1 MKRSLSSLIENT
13 DVREFKVVDI
23 EVGKISESKT
33 QARTYFDEKKLGEL
47 SESIKKSGVLQP
59 IIVQLLGNSEY
70 QLIAGE
76 RRLRASKAAGL
87 KTIPCLVKDVT
98 DKDAAV
104 LGLVENVQR
113 SQLNTI
119 EEALGYKSLQETYG
133 LNAKE
138 IGLLVGKSRSFIANL
153 LRISNLSQKVQEAL
167 KEEKI
172 SFGQARPLIVLDEN
186 LQDKLLSEIISL
198 SLNSRQV
205 EEKVSGLNGK
215 SVVSEEVL
223 HLKSDLENSLG
234 TKVQVKKSGKS
245 FKVNLNFQNIEA
257 LKKFYREIKLTSKNF
272 RINLRNYIKNCIG
285 INLVKITIYY

>member
-13 DVREFKVVDI
+13 DVREFKIVDI
-23 EVGKISESKT
+23 EVEKISESKT
-33 QARTYFDEKKLGEL
+33 QARTYFDEKKLSEL

-59 IIVQLLGNSEY
+59 IIVQLLGDDRY
-70 QLIAGE
+70 QIIA
-76 RRLRASKAAGL
+76 
-87 KTIPCLVKDVT
+87 CLVKDVT

-119 EEALGYKSLQETYG
+119 EEALGYKNLKETYG

-138 IGLLVGKSRSFIANL
+138 IRLLVGKSRPFISNL

-167 KEEKI
+167 KDEKI

-186 LQDKLLSEIISL
+186 LQDKLLSEITSL

-205 EEKVSGLNGK
+205 EEKVSQLN
-215 SVVSEEVL
+215 SNSSMSEEVL
-223 HLKSDLENSLG
+223 HLKNELENTLG
-234 TKVQVKKSGKS
+234 SKVQVKKSGKS

-257 LKKFYREIKLTSKNF
+257 LKKFINKLN
-272 RINLRNYIKNCIG
+272 
-285 INLVKITIYY
+285 

>member
-138 IGLLVGKSRSFIANL
+138 IGLLVGKSRPFIANL
-153 LRISNLSQKVQEAL
+153 LRISNLSQKVQKAL

-205 EEKVSGLNGK
+205 EEKVSELNGK
-215 SVVSEEVL
+215 SSVSEEVL
-223 HLKSDLENSLG
+223 HLKSNLENTLG
-234 TKVQVKKSGKS
+234 SKVQVKKSGKS

-257 LKKFYREIKLTSKNF
+257 LKKFIAVSYTHLT
-272 RINLRNYIKNCIG
+272 LPTTPY
-285 INLVKITIYY
+285 V

>member
-23 EVGKISESKT
+23 EVEKISESKT

-47 SESIKKSGVLQP
+47 TESIKKSGVLQP

-138 IGLLVGKSRSFIANL
+138 IGLLVGKSRPFIANL

-215 SVVSEEVL
+215 SAVNEEVL
-223 HLKSDLENSLG
+223 HLKSDLENMLG
-234 TKVQVKKSGKS
+234 SKVQVKKSGKS
-245 FKVNLNFQNIEA
+245 FK
-257 LKKFYREIKLTSKNF
+257 
-272 RINLRNYIKNCIG
+272 
-285 INLVKITIYY
+285 TILFFGVRGHGRPFGRRVAKATWTKYLSLIHI